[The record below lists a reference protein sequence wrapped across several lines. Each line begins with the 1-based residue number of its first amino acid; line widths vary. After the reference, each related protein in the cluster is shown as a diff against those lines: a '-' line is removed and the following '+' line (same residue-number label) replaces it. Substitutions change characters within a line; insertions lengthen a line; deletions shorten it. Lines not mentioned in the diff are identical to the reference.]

1 MLSLKEI
8 YRGLESVISGR
19 KGESDKR
26 NDNIVL
32 KIVKGGKTIAYL
44 TSESDGKVF
53 TLTYTEDFLTSGV
66 PPFNMM
72 ASEKPKIGKV
82 YRSEILW
89 YAFAARVPNPSRSDF
104 QEALSQADLTGEEP
118 ILQIIGKLSKLSIS
132 KSWALEIDAA

>member
-44 TSESDGKVF
+44 TS
-53 TLTYTEDFLTSGV
+53 
-66 PPFNMM
+66 
-72 ASEKPKIGKV
+72 ASERVKV
-82 YRSEILW
+82 SYSVR
-89 YAFAARVPNPSRSDF
+89 
-104 QEALSQADLTGEEP
+104 Q
-118 ILQIIGKLSKLSIS
+118 
-132 KSWALEIDAA
+132 